1 MCMDGKDM
9 EQNPIPCEALHQNG
23 LLKSGWAN
31 NQRAL

>member
-23 LLKSGWAN
+23 FIEVWLG
-31 NQRAL
+31 